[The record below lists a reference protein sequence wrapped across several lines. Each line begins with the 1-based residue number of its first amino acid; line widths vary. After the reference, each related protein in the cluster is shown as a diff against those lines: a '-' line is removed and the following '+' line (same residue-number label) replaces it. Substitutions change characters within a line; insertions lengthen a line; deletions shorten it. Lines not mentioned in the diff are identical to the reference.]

1 MHRPSAL
8 GRSVRDVSDDRG
20 RMEVCRDNLA

>member
-1 MHRPSAL
+1 MHRPSAF

-20 RMEVCRDNLA
+20 RMEICRDNLA